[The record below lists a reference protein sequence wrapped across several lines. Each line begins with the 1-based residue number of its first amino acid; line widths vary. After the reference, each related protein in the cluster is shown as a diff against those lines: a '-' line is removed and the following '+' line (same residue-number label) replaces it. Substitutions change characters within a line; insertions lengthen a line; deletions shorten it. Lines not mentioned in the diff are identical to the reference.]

1 MWKYQCL
8 KIKGCLVNSFWCNS
22 LNFWKVLEKLYV
34 RTISAGALFY
44 LNHFE
49 MIFIKIDGCI
59 DILTCKK
66 AQILI
71 PTVNISPDDMP
82 TQTH

>member
-1 MWKYQCL
+1 
-8 KIKGCLVNSFWCNS
+8 
-22 LNFWKVLEKLYV
+22 
-34 RTISAGALFY
+34 
-44 LNHFE
+44 